1 MPRGQHQQEQ
11 GTSPEHFS
19 RSGGSHYA
27 EERRKRS
34 KSSTYRTIGIVV
46 AAVLVA
52 AVVGVFVFLGN
63 IQQRLSGGLSQQLQ
77 EELTTVEIGQP
88 FYMLLLGIDRGE
100 GREEMAE
107 YGTDPSAYRTDTI
120 ILARVDPPNRKVT
133 LVSIH
138 RDTAVN
144 MGEHGLQK
152 INAAYPLGGEA
163 YTTQVVSEF
172 AGVPISHYADVDFA
186 GMCSI
191 VDQLG
196 GIEVTVPVD
205 VIDPEYTGAQIYA
218 GTQMINGMQA
228 LQLCRARHA
237 YDSYGDGDLYRA
249 ANQRMII
256 AAILKKVLTQDPVSM
271 VATINQLANH
281 VNTDFALADLLSLAN
296 QFRGMNVEQ
305 DMMSGINPTEGEQIN
320 GVWYEICDMNAWKEM
335 MQRVNAGQSP
345 YASTTQDETQG
356 VAGSIANLPAQDG
369 SSPHAPVYT
378 EDGLGSVL
386 VYNASETPGIAG
398 SAAETLNNMGYVAEA
413 DNAEDPILSSAVY
426 YQPGCYDKAVAVV
439 GLLNWS
445 MEPQPLPES
454 MSSNHEVVVYMGMD
468 VG

>member
-1 MPRGQHQQEQ
+1 MPRGHQPQEQ
-11 GTSPEHFS
+11 GTSAEHFS
-19 RSGGSHYA
+19 RTGGAHYA

-46 AAVLVA
+46 AAVVVA
-52 AVVGVFVFLGN
+52 VAVGAFVFLGN
-63 IQQRLSGGLSQQLQ
+63 IQQRLSGSLSQQLH
-77 EELTTVEIGQP
+77 EELTTVEVGQP

-100 GREEMAE
+100 GREQMAD

-120 ILARVDPPNRKVT
+120 ILARVDPPARKVT

-172 AGVPISHYADVDFA
+172 AGVPISHYADVDFE

-191 VDQLG
+191 VDKLG

-205 VIDPEYTGAQIYA
+205 VIDLEYTGAKIYA

-256 AAILKKVLTQDPVSM
+256 AAILKKVLAQDPITM
-271 VATINQLANH
+271 VATINDLANF
-281 VNTDFALADLLSLAN
+281 VNTDFAIADLLSLAN

-305 DMMSGINPTEGEQIN
+305 DIMSGINPTEGQQIE

-335 MQRVNAGQSP
+335 MQRVNAGQPP
-345 YASTTQDETQG
+345 YSSATQDETQG
-356 VAGSIANLPAQDG
+356 VAGSISDIPTQDG
-369 SSPHAPVYT
+369 SSPHAPVFT
-378 EDGLGSVL
+378 EEGLGSVI
-386 VYNASETPGIAG
+386 VYNASETVGIAG
-398 SAAETLNNMGYVAEA
+398 TAAETLNNMGYHAEA
-413 DNAEDPILSSAVY
+413 DNAESSVLSSAVY
-426 YQPGCYDKAVAVV
+426 YQPGCYDKAVAVT
-439 GLLNWS
+439 GLLGWS
-445 MEPQPLPES
+445 MEPQPLPEG
-454 MSSNHEVVVYMGMD
+454 MSSDHEVVVYMGMD